1 MRIRRTTLSTAAAL
15 ALVTTTFALPA
26 ASASTLAL
34 ALTSTPAPASAS
46 ASASVRAP
54 AAGTAAAGTA
64 QAPQL
69 TITLTPAAAAPDG
82 NIPYVDVQVVAPDLH
97 VAAGKSLL
105 RLPLVSSNVATLA
118 GSLQDL
124 RVTDS
129 KGGLMLA
136 TRDDPPSGLMYFRHW
151 YADRA
156 VAGTVTI
163 RYRAPITNALNP
175 RGAAPPLELR
185 TEDGGFSADTS
196 TFLVLPDSN
205 DTYRIAL
212 RWNFAALG
220 PRAVGLST
228 LGAGDAALATSGE
241 DTERKLNAVYDSG
254 LYVMGGLVHV
264 YPSPLPGAG
273 FMSAWQGQP
282 PFDGHALMQWTRSL
296 YGSYVRFF
304 HAPPR
309 QPYEVFLRRNLINAG
324 GGVEV
329 GRSFVGTFDKQTEAQ
344 DLKLTLAH
352 EMVHTFV
359 GTLDYPEGLLS
370 SWYAEGLAVYY
381 ERVLPW
387 RAHAISSDDFLA
399 DLNRTAAR
407 YYTDLLKDTP
417 NGDIPARFWADTR
430 VRVLPYDRGSL
441 YFAQL
446 NAEIRTASHG
456 ERSLD
461 DLVRQ
466 MIARRRQG
474 LPVDEKAWVSLLRS
488 ALGPRGEAQFDAMM
502 SGKLVLP
509 PSDAFGPCFV
519 RTTAPLR
526 RYELG
531 FDSAVLMEPAR
542 IVRGVVPGSEAARA
556 GLRNGDRIVK
566 PVPQDAI
573 QANQKATLTLLIE
586 RNGRTFPI
594 TYLPRGATVQVYQ
607 WRRRPG
613 VADRDCG
620 L

>member
-1 MRIRRTTLSTAAAL
+1 MMSIRRTALSTAAAL
-15 ALVTTTFALPA
+15 ALLTTAFTLP
-26 ASASTLAL
+26 T
-34 ALTSTPAPASAS
+34 ASAS
-46 ASASVRAP
+46 ASASMSM
-54 AAGTAAAGTA
+54 AAAGTA

-82 NIPYVDVQVVAPDLH
+82 DIPYVDVRVVTPDLH
-97 VAAGKSLL
+97 VAAGEPLL

-124 RVTDS
+124 RATDS
-129 KGGLMLA
+129 KGGLTLA
-136 TRDDPPSGLMYFRHW
+136 IRDDPPAGLMYFRHW

-156 VAGTVTI
+156 VAGTLTI

-185 TEDGGFSADTS
+185 TEDGGFSADAS

-228 LGAGDAALATSGE
+228 LGAGDVGFGADGS

-282 PFDGHALMQWTRSL
+282 PFDGDALMRWTRSL

-304 HAPPR
+304 RAPPR

-329 GRSFVGTFDKQTEAQ
+329 GRSFVGTFDKQTETQ

-359 GTLDYPEGLLS
+359 GALDDPQGLLS

-387 RAHAISSDDFLA
+387 RAHAISTGDFLA
-399 DLNRTAAR
+399 DLDKTAAR
-407 YYTDLLKDTP
+407 YYTDLLSNTP
-417 NGDIPARFWADTR
+417 NSDIPARFWADTR

-446 NAEIRTASHG
+446 NAEIRKASHG
-456 ERSLD
+456 KRSLD

-466 MIARRRQG
+466 MIDRRRQR
-474 LPVDEKAWVSLLRS
+474 LPVDQKAWVSLVRS
-488 ALGPRGEAQFDAMM
+488 ALGSRGVAQFDAMM
-502 SGKLVLP
+502 KGKLVLP
-509 PSDAFGPCFV
+509 PSDAFGRCFV

-542 IVRGVVPGSEAARA
+542 IVRGLVPGSEAARA
-556 GLRNGDRIVK
+556 GVRNGDRIVK

-573 QANQKATLTLLIE
+573 QADQKATLTLLIE

-594 TYLPRGATVQVYQ
+594 TYLPRGATVQAYQ
-607 WRRRPG
+607 WKRRPG